1 MSVTVTGF
9 HSQALSPIDEW
20 VYIDYLY
27 KLPSQGIIHQG
38 ENIGPEALQ
47 LMACT
52 GEKASGPQGPPCE
65 ISRVGDNVD
74 PALFPYAGVQS
85 AYGYTPLYFIPTWVI
100 AKGIQFVT
108 GTDLLTAGRFAGSFW
123 LVGTM
128 LLIYALFREFKVK
141 KVAAVAI
148 GLAFIGSPFAW
159 WTYTYI
165 STDIPSVGIS
175 ALLLLA
181 ARRFILGRW
190 SGWWVVLLSVVAIL
204 FKTGNILAVG
214 LAALYLL
221 LQFLFEEVRAR
232 PWRVPGAVTAGIRGK
247 GPLGLVTVAI
257 TALVASGVTQFAW
270 QLVQK
275 AATIGLPA
283 DQGVGSPLTWEALL
297 AQVAN
302 FLPGTLTSNVALVGG
317 GFAYFVPYAIVAP
330 LSWLCIGGVIG
341 ALLVLPA
348 GSSNRSIVYSV
359 GIASVV
365 CAPLLAILL
374 QLSLGQY
381 FELPP
386 RYGAPILIGFLL
398 LAGMIAEKN
407 AFVKWVLTGYGAA
420 LVLFVVFT
428 AHGFAR

>member
-9 HSQALSPIDEW
+9 HTQALSPVDEW

-27 KLPSQGIIHQG
+27 KLPTQGIIHQG

-52 GEKASGPQGPPCE
+52 GEKASGLQGPPCD
-65 ISRVGDNVD
+65 ISMVGDNVD
-74 PALFPYAGVQS
+74 PKLFPYAGVQS

-100 AKGIQFVT
+100 AKGIQLVT

-128 LLIYALFREFKVK
+128 LLIYALFREFKVNR
-141 KVAAVAI
+141 VATLAI

-181 ARRFILGRW
+181 ARRFIIGRW
-190 SGWWVVLLSVVAIL
+190 SGWWVVLLSVVAML
-204 FKTGNILAVG
+204 FKTGNILSVG
-214 LAALYLL
+214 LTALYLL
-221 LQFLFEEVRAR
+221 LHFLFEEAR
-232 PWRVPGAVTAGIRGK
+232 RKPWRATGSLVAGLKGQ
-247 GPLGLVTVAI
+247 GPLGFVTVALA
-257 TALVASGVTQFAW
+257 ALLASGVTQVAW

-275 AATIGLPA
+275 AATTGLPA
-283 DQGVGSPLTWEALL
+283 NQGVGSPLTWQALL

-302 FLPGTLTSNVALVGG
+302 FLPGTLTSNVALYGG
-317 GFAYFVPYAIVAP
+317 GFAYLIPLAIVAP
-330 LSWLCIGGVIG
+330 LSWLCIGGVVG
-341 ALLVLPA
+341 GLLVLEP
-348 GSSNRSIVYSV
+348 GSANRAIVYSV
-359 GIASVV
+359 GIASVI

-398 LAGMIAEKN
+398 LAGMIARKN
-407 AFVKWVLTGYGAA
+407 AFVKWILLGYGTA
-420 LVLFVVFT
+420 LVLFVIVT
-428 AHGFAR
+428 AHGYAR